1 MIGVRIK
8 SKKDRKTIIIGYFYR
23 KRAQF
28 LSPES
33 GFTVIELLVVVALMV
48 IASTFFLNL
57 GGMNCGREVRN
68 DFDNLTGFFQVMR
81 AKALTNNQ
89 GMQAKYSEPS
99 GNDIHVISSVGAQ
112 AFGRQDCKSGVW
124 NKEDEETTLVLE
136 DKSRVS
142 FGSSRDF
149 TVCFYPDGTAV
160 SDKPKIQIEATCG
173 DTKHEYSMEIME
185 TGFLDKLKRIGGSGL
200 WKEL

>member
-1 MIGVRIK
+1 MIGARVESETGGKTVTEGNSSR
-8 SKKDRKTIIIGYFYR
+8 KKVHL
-23 KRAQF
+23 
-28 LSPES
+28 LSRQR

-48 IASTFFLNL
+48 IMSTFFLNL

-68 DFDNLTGFFQVMR
+68 DFDDLTGFLQVMR
-81 AKALTNNQ
+81 AKALNNNQ
-89 GMQAKYSEPS
+89 GMQAKYTEPS
-99 GNDIHVISSVGAQ
+99 GNDIHVISSVGAE

-124 NKEDEETTLVLE
+124 NKEDEEITLVLE
-136 DKSRVS
+136 DKSRIS

-160 SDKPKIQIEATCG
+160 SDKPKIILESTCG
-173 DTKHEYSMEIME
+173 ETKHEYSIEIME
-185 TGFLDKLKRIGGSGL
+185 TGFLDKLKRIGSGGS